1 MKLKDGITKAYETHW
16 SMINTFTV
24 DFYFGNNV
32 YIEYLLKTPFDDSI
46 NLHIVSLTTPDF
58 QNTPIE
64 TYVGNRWRIQ
74 NGRDELYKF
83 SITFRDKDQMKLYT
97 AFYNLYKE
105 TKEQYFDNC
114 SFIVTI
120 YKDAD
125 YFSESD
131 KKLFMELNGTIVESV
146 GQLQFSNDTQN
157 QIAEFTVNFKCVQ
170 PNIY

>member
-1 MKLKDGITKAYETHW
+1 MKLKDGIIKAYETHW

-24 DFYFGNNV
+24 NFNFGRNLNMQR
-32 YIEYLLKTPFDDSI
+32 LLKTKFDDSL

-64 TYVGNRWRIQ
+64 TFIGNRWRIQ

-83 SITFRDKDQMKLYT
+83 SITFRDKDQLRIYKS
-97 AFYNLYKE
+97 FYNLYRE

-114 SFIVTI
+114 SFSVII

-125 YFSESD
+125 YYNESD
-131 KKLFMELNGTIVESV
+131 KKFMELNGTIIESV
-146 GQLQFSNDTQN
+146 SQLQFSNDTQN
-157 QIAEFTVNFKCVQ
+157 QIAEFTVNFKCVS
-170 PNIY
+170 PNIF

>member
-24 DFYFGNNV
+24 NFNFGRNLNMQR
-32 YIEYLLKTPFDDSI
+32 LLKTKFDDSL
-46 NLHIVSLTTPDF
+46 NLHIVSLSTPDF

-64 TYVGNRWRIQ
+64 TFVGNRWRIH

-83 SITFRDKDQMKLYT
+83 SITFRDKDQMRIYKSFYDLYR
-97 AFYNLYKE
+97 E

-114 SFIVTI
+114 SFSVII

-125 YFSESD
+125 YYNERD
-131 KKLFMELNGTIVESV
+131 KKFMELNGTIIESV
-146 GQLQFSNDTQN
+146 SQLQFSNDTQN
-157 QIAEFTVNFKCVQ
+157 QVAEFTVNFKCVS
-170 PNIY
+170 PNIF

>member
-24 DFYFGNNV
+24 EFQFGKNLNMKK
-32 YIEYLLKTPFDDSI
+32 LLKTKLDDTI

-64 TYVGNRWRIQ
+64 TFIGNKWRVQ

-83 SITFRDKDQMKLYT
+83 SITFRDKDQMRIYKS
-97 AFYNLYKE
+97 FFNLYKE

-114 SFIVTI
+114 CFSVII

-125 YFSESD
+125 YYNESNR
-131 KKLFMELNGTIVESV
+131 KFMELNGSIVESV
-146 GQLQFSNDTQN
+146 SQLQFSNDTQN
-157 QIAEFTVNFKCVQ
+157 QIAEFTVNFKCVS
-170 PNIY
+170 PNIF

>member
-24 DFYFGNNV
+24 NFNFGKNMNMQR
-32 YIEYLLKTPFDDSI
+32 LLKTKFDDSL

-64 TYVGNRWRIQ
+64 TFIGNRWRIQ

-83 SITFRDKDQMKLYT
+83 GITFRDKDQMRIYKS
-97 AFYNLYKE
+97 FYNLYKE

-114 SFIVTI
+114 CFSVTI

-125 YFSESD
+125 YYSEND
-131 KKLFMELNGTIVESV
+131 RKFMELNGTIIESV
-146 GQLQFSNDTQN
+146 SQLQFSNDTQN
-157 QIAEFTVNFKCVQ
+157 QIAEFTVNFKCVS

>member
-1 MKLKDGITKAYETHW
+1 MKLKDGITAAYNTHW

-24 DFYFGNNV
+24 SFNFGRNFNMTR
-32 YIEYLLKTPFDDSI
+32 LQKTKFDDSI
-46 NLHIVSLTTPDF
+46 NLNIVSVTTPSF

-64 TYVGNRWRIQ
+64 TFIGNKWRIQ

-83 SITFRDKDQMKLYT
+83 SITFRDKDQMRLYKS
-97 AFYNLYKE
+97 FYNMYRE

-114 SFIVTI
+114 CFSVIL

-125 YFSESD
+125 YYGESD
-131 KKLFMELNGTIVESV
+131 KKFMELNGTLIDSV
-146 GQLQFSNDTQN
+146 SQLQFSNDTQN
-157 QIAEFTVNFKCVQ
+157 QIAEFTVDFKCVS

>member
-24 DFYFGNNV
+24 SFNFGRNLNMQS
-32 YIEYLLKTPFDDSI
+32 LLKTKFDDSL

-64 TYVGNRWRIQ
+64 TFIGNRWRIQ

-83 SITFRDKDQMKLYT
+83 SITFRDKDQMRIYKS
-97 AFYNLYKE
+97 FHNLYKE

-114 SFIVTI
+114 SFSVII

-125 YFSESD
+125 YYNEND
-131 KKLFMELNGTIVESV
+131 RKFMELNGTIIESV
-146 GQLQFSNDTQN
+146 SQLQFSNDTQN
-157 QIAEFTVNFKCVQ
+157 QIAEFTVNFKCVS
-170 PNIY
+170 PNIF

>member
-24 DFYFGNNV
+24 NFNFGRNLNMQR
-32 YIEYLLKTPFDDSI
+32 LLKTKFDDSL

-64 TYVGNRWRIQ
+64 TFIGNRWRIQ

-83 SITFRDKDQMKLYT
+83 SITFRDKDQMRIYKS
-97 AFYNLYKE
+97 FYNLYKE

-114 SFIVTI
+114 SFSVII
-120 YKDAD
+120 YKEAD
-125 YFSESD
+125 YYNEND
-131 KKLFMELNGTIVESV
+131 RKFMELNGTIIESV
-146 GQLQFSNDTQN
+146 SQLQFSNDTQN
-157 QIAEFTVNFKCVQ
+157 QIAEFTVNFKCVS
-170 PNIY
+170 PNIF

>member
-24 DFYFGNNV
+24 NFNFGRNLN
-32 YIEYLLKTPFDDSI
+32 IEYLLKTPFDDSI

-131 KKLFMELNGTIVESV
+131 KKFMELKGTIVESV